1 MMGSVSQTMELGS
14 DLRRRREGEMFI
26 LGVGSGGR
34 VAGGDRDE
42 A

>member
-1 MMGSVSQTMELGS
+1 MMGSVSQTIEPGS

-26 LGVGSGGR
+26 LGAGLGGR
-34 VAGGDRDE
+34 VAGAVRDE

>member
-1 MMGSVSQTMELGS
+1 MMGSVSQTMESGS

-26 LGVGSGGR
+26 LDSGLGGR
-34 VAGGDRDE
+34 VAGADRDE